1 LTKADSSPEEAIK
14 AKEEASSK
22 TSPKEANMIKDLI
35 IKHIKT
41 NSITKVRD
49 LLTIIEVA
57 AKTTTITGVV
67 ENTII
72 PGEATEVEEGEETT
86 EK

>member
-1 LTKADSSPEEAIK
+1 
-14 AKEEASSK
+14 
-22 TSPKEANMIKDLI
+22 MIKDLI

-49 LLTIIEVA
+49 LLTIIVVA
-57 AKTTTITGVV
+57 AKTTTITGVA

-72 PGEATEVEEGEETT
+72 PAEATEVEEGEEIN
-86 EK
+86 EKWQNGQNN